1 MNHHKISKIDCE
13 KELLALYAEY
23 GRLTIPLIEEKCNF
37 TRRSIRTHFGNL
49 EEFKKLHNLENITR
63 IVKSTK
69 GSKRKVHSKEDCL
82 TEALRLEE
90 IFGFFSK
97 GLLEEHGKVN
107 HKVYN
112 RLYGSFSGFFEEHP
126 EISKYDN
133 KQLNFSDEDIKNEL
147 LKINGF
153 ICSENINKFTN
164 ISSVTIAK
172 RYESI
177 EKCCEFF
184 GLEYNPKIHYK
195 TEKLWIEYLENLFS
209 LKAEK
214 QKTFPN
220 LKHKKMLRCDAYFSS
235 LNLIVEYNGVQHY
248 KFSEHLHKDI
258 KNFELCKKRD
268 KIKEDFCEQNN
279 IKLLVIRYD
288 DSEEAVLHKVKDLGL
303 ST

>member
-1 MNHHKISKIDCE
+1 MNHHRISKIDCE
-13 KELLALYAEY
+13 KELLTLHAEH

-37 TRRSIRTHFGNL
+37 TRRSIRTHFGTL
-49 EEFKKLHNLENITR
+49 EEFKRLHNLEDTTK
-63 IVKSTK
+63 IVTSTK

-82 TEALRLEE
+82 AEGLRLEE

-97 GLLEEHGKVN
+97 GLLEEHGKIN

-112 RLYGSFSGFFEEHP
+112 RLYGSFGGFFEEHP
-126 EISKYDN
+126 EISKYNN

-153 ICSENINKFTN
+153 ICSENINIFTN
-164 ISSVTIAK
+164 ISHVTIRK
-172 RYESI
+172 RYGSI
-177 EKCCEFF
+177 EKCCELF

-195 TEKLWIEYLENLFS
+195 TEKLWIEYLENLFN

-288 DSEEAVLHKVKDLGL
+288 DSEEQVLNKVKELGL